1 VQELE
6 LLGRGLI
13 AGLVI
18 AAPPGPVNVLCMQR
32 TLARGLRSGLACG
45 FGAAAGDTLYGAT
58 AAFSIN
64 TIIALL
70 VRELPLIRLLGGS
83 LLVAA
88 GLYCFR
94 RRPIPRAAYT
104 SGGDLI
110 STFLLSL
117 ANPTVVLSFLAVLAG
132 LGLGGLCHWEST
144 AFVVAGI
151 FCGSMLWWTT
161 LSVMVMRVRACID
174 ERRLKWLNRL
184 AGLAMAG
191 FGAGL
196 ILLSQ
201 AAK

>member
-1 VQELE
+1 MRELE

-32 TLARGLRSGLACG
+32 TLARGWRSGLVCG
-45 FGAAAGDTLYGAT
+45 LGAAAGDTLYGAT

-64 TIIALL
+64 IVITLL
-70 VRELPLIRLLGGS
+70 IRELSLIRLLGGS

-88 GLYCFR
+88 GFYCFR
-94 RRPIPRAAYT
+94 CQTTASYAPR
-104 SGGDLI
+104 GDLI

-117 ANPTVVLSFLAVLAG
+117 ANPTVVLSFLAVLAA
-132 LGLGGLCHWEST
+132 LGLGGPRRWELT
-144 AFVVAGI
+144 VFVVAGI
-151 FCGSMLWWTT
+151 SCGSLLWWTI
-161 LSVMVMRVRACID
+161 LSVAVVRFRDRVD
-174 ERRLKWLNRL
+174 ERRLKWLNRM

-191 FGAGL
+191 FGVAL
-196 ILLSQ
+196 ILLSR